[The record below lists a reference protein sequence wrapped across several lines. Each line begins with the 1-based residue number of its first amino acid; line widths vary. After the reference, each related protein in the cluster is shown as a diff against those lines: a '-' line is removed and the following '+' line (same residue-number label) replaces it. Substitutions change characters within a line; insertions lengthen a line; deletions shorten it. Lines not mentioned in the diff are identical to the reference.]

1 MTRTKRMTLSLFL
14 IFALLVLAA
23 IIIRSQPQDIAVL
36 YTNDIHSYIDGPL
49 SYDHLAAIKKELEK
63 DYAHVLLVDAGDH
76 VQGTG
81 YGSMDEGRTIT
92 KLMNAAGYDAA
103 ALGNH
108 EFDYGMDACLRI
120 IDEADFPYVS
130 CNFYH
135 LENGKRGE
143 NVTESFV
150 TFPCGDELI
159 AFVGI
164 ITPEAFEPI
173 YFRDDSGEYSHGI
186 SGGEDGAALYGD
198 VQRSIDEAE
207 AAGAT
212 TIIALGHVGDDFVT
226 SSWASSDIIANTHG
240 LDAFI
245 DGHSHVTTKGERI
258 SDRDGC
264 DVLLTQ
270 TGEYFDR
277 IGLMVI
283 DEDTGEIE
291 TDFIECAAT
300 LAADGETVTG
310 YELQSTLYDGK
321 SLPSDPAVR
330 AIKDEWMEEIDTRLG
345 QKIGTAA
352 VTLDNYDGEMRLVR
366 SRETNTGDFAADALY
381 YLFDDLD
388 MDVDA
393 AIMNGGG
400 VRNKALTGELT
411 YKNCKDIHT
420 FGNVAC
426 LQTVTGQQL
435 LDALEWG
442 CRGVGS
448 GEEIGAF
455 LQVAGL
461 TYEIHTDIPSTV
473 QRDENGLW
481 TGAPVGGYRVH
492 NVQVYN
498 KETQAYA
505 PLDPDA
511 SYNLAGYNYILR
523 DLGDGFAMFD
533 GAVNVLDY
541 VMEDYMVLANYVEG
555 FENGIVEAA
564 NSPLLEKY
572 PNMLLDYGGV
582 NGSGRI
588 VIH

>member
-1 MTRTKRMTLSLFL
+1 MSGRKKL
-14 IFALLVLAA
+14 ILIGLVLALLLA
-23 IIIRSQPQDIAVL
+23 ALILFCSRPQDIAIL
-36 YTNDIHSYIDGPL
+36 YTNDVHTYIDGPL
-49 SYDHLAAIKKELEK
+49 SYDNLAAIKKELEK
-63 DYAHVLLVDAGDH
+63 DYAHVLLLDAGDH
-76 VQGTG
+76 VQGTA
-81 YGSMDEGRTIT
+81 YGSMDKGHTIT

-108 EFDYGMDACLRI
+108 EFDYGMDGCLRI
-120 IDEADFPYVS
+120 IDEANYPYVS

-135 LENGKRGE
+135 LENGARGE

-150 TFPCGDELI
+150 TFPCGDEVV
-159 AFVGI
+159 AVVGV

-173 YFRDDSGEYSHGI
+173 YFRDENGEYNYGI
-186 SGGEDGAALYGD
+186 SGWDGSDIFYED
-198 VQRSIDEAE
+198 VQRAIDEAE

-212 TIIALGHVGDDFVT
+212 KIIALGHVGNDFVT

-245 DGHSHVTTKGERI
+245 DGHSHVTMKGEYV

-264 DVLLTQ
+264 EVLLTQ
-270 TGEYFDR
+270 TGEYFNR
-277 IGLMVI
+277 IGLVVI
-283 DEDTGEIE
+283 DADTGEIE
-291 TDFIECAAT
+291 TDFIECVAL

-310 YELQSTLYDGK
+310 YELQSGLYDGK
-321 SLPSDPAVR
+321 KLPSDGAVK
-330 AIKDEWMEEIDTRLG
+330 AIKDAWIAEIDEQLG
-345 QKIGTAA
+345 QQIGTAS
-352 VTLDNYDGEMRLVR
+352 VTLDNYDGDIRLVR
-366 SRETNTGDFAADALY
+366 SQETNTGDFAADALY
-381 YLFDDLD
+381 YLFDNLD

-393 AIMNGGG
+393 AITNGGG
-400 VRNKALTGELT
+400 VRNKALTGELS

-426 LQTVTGQQL
+426 LQMVSGQQL

-455 LQVAGL
+455 LQVAGI
-461 TYEIHTDIPSTV
+461 TYEIDTAIPSTV
-473 QRDENGLW
+473 QSDENGLW
-481 TGAPVGGYRVH
+481 IGGPTGEYRVR

-498 KETQAYA
+498 RGTQCYE
-505 PLDPDA
+505 PLDLSA

-523 DLGDGFAMFD
+523 DQGDNFAMFE

-541 VMEDYMVLANYVEG
+541 VMEDYMVLANYISG
-555 FENGIVEAA
+555 FENGEVGAA
-564 NSPLLEKY
+564 NSPLLAKY
-572 PNMLLDYGGV
+572 PAMLLDYSEV

-588 VIH
+588 VIR

>member
-1 MTRTKRMTLSLFL
+1 MKKTKRRIILL
-14 IFALLVLAA
+14 LLVLVLLISAV
-23 IIIRSQPQDIAVL
+23 IILCSQPKDIAIL
-36 YTNDIHSYIDGPL
+36 YTNDIHTYIDGPL
-49 SYDHLAAIKKELEK
+49 SYDNLAAIKKELEK

-76 VQGTG
+76 VQGTS
-81 YGSMDEGRTIT
+81 YGSLDEGRTIT
-92 KLMNAAGYDAA
+92 ELMNAAGYDAA
-103 ALGNH
+103 SLGNH
-108 EFDYGMDACLRI
+108 EFDYGMDGCMRI
-120 IDEADFPYVS
+120 IDEADFPYVAS
-130 CNFYH
+130 NFYR
-135 LENGKRGE
+135 LDNGARGE

-150 TFPCGDELI
+150 SFPCGDEVV

-173 YFRDDSGEYSHGI
+173 YFRDAEGNYTHGI
-186 SGGEDGAALYGD
+186 SGGADGAELYGD
-198 VQRSIDEAE
+198 VQRAIDEAE

-212 TIIALGHVGDDFVT
+212 TIIALGHVGNDFVT
-226 SSWASSDIIANTHG
+226 SFWASSDIIANTHG

-245 DGHSHVTTKGERI
+245 DGHSHVTTKGEHI
-258 SDRDGC
+258 SDRDSC

-270 TGEYFDR
+270 TGEYFNR

-283 DEDTGEIE
+283 DEDSGEIE
-291 TDFIECAAT
+291 TDFIECVPL
-300 LAADGETVTG
+300 LAEDGETVTG

-321 SLPSDPAVR
+321 ERLSDPAVS
-330 AIKDEWMEEIDTRLG
+330 AIKEAWMAEIDKQLG

-352 VTLDNYDGEMRLVR
+352 VTLDNYDGEIRLVR
-366 SRETNTGDFAADALY
+366 SQESNTGDFAADALY
-381 YLFDDLD
+381 YLFDNLD
-388 MDVDA
+388 MDVDIA
-393 AIMNGGG
+393 VINGGG
-400 VRNKALTGELT
+400 IRNKALTGELT
-411 YKNCKDIHT
+411 YKSCKDIHT

-426 LQTVTGQQL
+426 LQTVSGQQL

-461 TYEIHTDIPSTV
+461 TYEIDTGVPCTV

-481 TGAPVGGYRVH
+481 TGGPTGGYRVC

-498 KETQAYA
+498 RETQAYE

-523 DLGDGFAMFD
+523 DMGDGFAMFGD
-533 GAVNVLDY
+533 AVNVLDY

-555 FENGIVEAA
+555 FENGVVDAA
-564 NSPLLEKY
+564 NAPLLTKY
-572 PNMLLDYGGV
+572 PGMLLDYSDV